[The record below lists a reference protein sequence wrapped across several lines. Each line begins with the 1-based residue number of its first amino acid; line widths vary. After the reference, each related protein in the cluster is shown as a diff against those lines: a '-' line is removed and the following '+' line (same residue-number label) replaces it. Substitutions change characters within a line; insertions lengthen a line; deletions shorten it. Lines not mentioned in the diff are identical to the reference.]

1 MKAAATAGIV
11 TPDDTVAT
19 PDDLAK
25 PVFDDRG
32 CNVRLWHK
40 TQIVVASLNVRFLG
54 QSRYL
59 S

>member
-1 MKAAATAGIV
+1 MPSEMKAAATAGIV

-32 CNVRLWHK
+32 CNVRLWH
-40 TQIVVASLNVRFLG
+40 L
-54 QSRYL
+54 
-59 S
+59 